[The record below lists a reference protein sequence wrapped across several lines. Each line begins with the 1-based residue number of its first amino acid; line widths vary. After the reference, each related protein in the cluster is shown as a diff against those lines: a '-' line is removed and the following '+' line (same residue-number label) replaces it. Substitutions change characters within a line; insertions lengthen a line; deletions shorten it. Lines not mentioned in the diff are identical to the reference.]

1 MATSYSN
8 KGSSL
13 AQRVSTQFEQQFG
26 RPANAGGVI
35 DPQFAAW
42 SPGAMAKLQADDK
55 AALERTQRN
64 WNRVTKA
71 AYAAEALLAAGVVAP
86 ALAGAGTAAGGGTA
100 AGAGGGATGG
110 LGMANTG
117 AWTTSVGAAPGA
129 AGGIGAA
136 NTGVWTS
143 GVGAAPTGGKM
154 GMSAGTSTVAAAGV
168 NAAANLYGSK
178 KGADAAG
185 KSAELQTRAATE
197 AARIQAQS
205 SADQLAYIKRQSE
218 LDRLSKRFSD
228 KQNYGLSSA
237 GVMNDF
243 SRYGDTSFN
252 TRASE
257 LSQGRTQDKMYGA
270 RQNQM
275 NYMRNLLGM
284 PQNELSVY
292 VEPDALQLT
301 RPTLPAYVEDTTP
314 IE

>member
-1 MATSYSN
+1 MAGNMFIPGKNGFDPTSGFYYFNGTAYESAAEIEKAKKRAAETNRWN
-8 KGSSL
+8 KLHKGASIATGLYLAGVGAPIMAGAGAATLPSTSL
-13 AQRVSTQFEQQFG
+13 
-26 RPANAGGVI
+26 I
-35 DPQFAAW
+35 
-42 SPGAMAKLQADDK
+42 PGA
-55 AALERTQRN
+55 
-64 WNRVTKA
+64 
-71 AYAAEALLAAGVVAP
+71 LATP
-86 ALAGAGTAAGGGTA
+86 GAGTAAAVLPSTSLIP
-100 AGAGGGATGG
+100 GALATPGGATAMGYG
-110 LGMANTG
+110 KTVL
-117 AWTTSVGAAPGA
+117 AAE
-129 AGGIGAA
+129 
-136 NTGVWTS
+136 
-143 GVGAAPTGGKM
+143 
-154 GMSAGTSTVAAAGV
+154 GV
-168 NAAANLYGSK
+168 NAAANLFGSK
-178 KGADAAG
+178 KGADAAT
-185 KSAELQTRAATE
+185 KSADMQTRAATE

-237 GVMNDF
+237 GMMNDF
-243 SRYGDTSFN
+243 NRYGDTSFN

-301 RPTLPAYVEDTTP
+301 RPTLPDYVDDTTP

>member
-1 MATSYSN
+1 MQRADDAFRAKYGRGMIVDANGVSADPEYNAFTSQAMATDY
-8 KGSSL
+8 K
-13 AQRVSTQFEQQFG
+13 T
-26 RPANAGGVI
+26 
-35 DPQFAAW
+35 
-42 SPGAMAKLQADDK
+42 QAD
-55 AALERTQRN
+55 ALERSKRN
-64 WNRVTKA
+64 MNRVRNA
-71 AYAAEALLAAGVVAP
+71 AYVAAAVPFVAAAAP
-86 ALAGAGTAAGGGTA
+86 AIAGIGAGSATGGGTA
-100 AGAGGGATGG
+100 AASSSVLPSTSLIPGALATPGGAS
-110 LGMANTG
+110 MISP
-117 AWTTSVGAAPGA
+117 TTAYVASEGIKT
-129 AGGIGAA
+129 AG
-136 NTGVWTS
+136 
-143 GVGAAPTGGKM
+143 
-154 GMSAGTSTVAAAGV
+154 
-168 NAAANLYGSK
+168 NLYGSK
-178 KGADAAG
+178 KGSDAAT
-185 KSAELQTRAATE
+185 KSADMQTRAATE

-205 SADQLAYIKRQSE
+205 SADQLAYLKRQSE
-218 LDRLSKRFSD
+218 LDRLSKRFTD

-301 RPTLPAYVEDTTP
+301 RPTLPDYVEDTTP

>member
-1 MATSYSN
+1 MQRADDAFRAKYGRGMLVDANGVSADPEYNAFTS
-8 KGSSL
+8 
-13 AQRVSTQFEQQFG
+13 Q
-26 RPANAGGVI
+26 
-35 DPQFAAW
+35 
-42 SPGAMAKLQADDK
+42 AMAADYQTQAD
-55 AALERTQRN
+55 ALERSKRN
-64 WNRVTKA
+64 MNHVRNA
-71 AYAAEALLAAGVVAP
+71 AYVAAAVPFAAAALP
-86 ALAGAGTAAGGGTA
+86 AIAGAGTTAGGVASVPGAVGGSAITA
-100 AGAGGGATGG
+100 A
-110 LGMANTG
+110 
-117 AWTTSVGAAPGA
+117 SQGAAFGVPTVSTAASVLPSTSLIPAALKTAGA
-129 AGGIGAA
+129 
-136 NTGVWTS
+136 NS
-143 GVGAAPTGGKM
+143 M
-154 GMSAGTSTVAAAGV
+154 NGTSYVAAEGV
-168 NAAANLYGSK
+168 KAAANLFGAK
-178 KGADAAG
+178 KGASSADNSAKLQTDAANN
-185 KSAELQTRAATE
+185 AAKM
-197 AARIQAQS
+197 QAQS

-228 KQNYGLSSA
+228 QQNYGLSSA

-257 LSQGRTQDKMYGA
+257 LSQGRTQDKIYGA

>member
-86 ALAGAGTAAGGGTA
+86 ALAGAGTAAGAGTSAGGVASVPGAVGGSAITAASQGVALGVPTVGTA
-100 AGAGGGATGG
+100 APVLSSTSLIPAALKTAGANSMTG
-110 LGMANTG
+110 N
-117 AWTTSVGAAPGA
+117 SY
-129 AGGIGAA
+129 
-136 NTGVWTS
+136 
-143 GVGAAPTGGKM
+143 
-154 GMSAGTSTVAAAGV
+154 VAAEGV
-168 NAAANLYGSK
+168 KAAANLFGAK
-178 KGADAAG
+178 KGAS
-185 KSAELQTRAATE
+185 SADNSAKLQTQAANK
-197 AARIQAQS
+197 AAEMQAQS
-205 SADQLAYIKRQSE
+205 SANQLDYLQRQAE
-218 LDRLSKRFSD
+218 LDRLSKRFTD
-228 KQNYGLSSA
+228 RQNYGLSKA
-237 GVMNDF
+237 GMENDF

-301 RPTLPAYVEDTTP
+301 RPTLPDYVDDTTP
-314 IE
+314 NK

>member
-1 MATSYSN
+1 
-8 KGSSL
+8 
-13 AQRVSTQFEQQFG
+13 
-26 RPANAGGVI
+26 
-35 DPQFAAW
+35 
-42 SPGAMAKLQADDK
+42 MAKLQADDK
-55 AALERTQRN
+55 AALERTKRN

-86 ALAGAGTAAGGGTA
+86 ALAGAGTAASGGTA
-100 AGAGGGATGG
+100 AASSSVLPSTSLIPGALATPGAGTAASVLPSTSLIPAALKKLPEAGADSMGYGKTQIAVEGVKAATN
-110 LGMANTG
+110 LFG
-117 AWTTSVGAAPGA
+117 A
-129 AGGIGAA
+129 
-136 NTGVWTS
+136 
-143 GVGAAPTGGKM
+143 
-154 GMSAGTSTVAAAGV
+154 
-168 NAAANLYGSK
+168 K
-178 KGADAAG
+178 KGADSNT
-185 KSAELQTRAATE
+185 KSADMQTRAATE

-218 LDRLSKRFSD
+218 LDRLSKRFTD

-275 NYMRNLLGM
+275 NYMRNLLGL

-301 RPTLPAYVEDTTP
+301 RPTLPDYVDDTTP